1 MKTSMQPIIIKKKK
15 VHGHGHHG
23 GGWKVAFADFATA
36 MMAFFLLM
44 WLMAAANDPQKK
56 AISGYF
62 NDVGGGMIGPGGAN
76 TGVIQFDYA
85 EGSPDKIEATPS
97 IREQEDGGENLRN
110 RGEGSS
116 TPSMVQ
122 LSEEQVRQEFERKE
136 QENLEK
142 LKQQLEEELMKS
154 NSALRELRDQILI
167 DYTGLGLRIQIVD
180 KEQRPMFDV
189 GSQRLQTYSSAV
201 LEALAPLLDRVPNH
215 ISITGHTDATPY
227 GTGAIYSNWELS
239 ADRANSARR
248 ALLNGHYPEEKIVT
262 VQGMGSAAP
271 YKPEAPTDPVNR
283 RIAIIVLKKAVEEAL
298 LGKQGIS
305 SEHVIESEGGA
316 LDPERAGPA
325 AEPAPATTPPA
336 APSTTPST
344 TPSTVPSS
352 IPEAPAP
359 SPTTAAPSAA
369 SEPEQHLPLGV
380 VDAPAGAGT

>member
-1 MKTSMQPIIIKKKK
+1 MKTSMQPIIVKKKK
-15 VHGHGHHG
+15 AAGHGHHG
-23 GGWKVAFADFATA
+23 GSWKVAFADFATA

-56 AISGYF
+56 AIAGYF
-62 NDVGGGMIGPGGAN
+62 TDVGGGMIGPGGAN
-76 TGVIQFDYA
+76 TGVVSFDHPQS
-85 EGSPDKIEATPS
+85 SPDEMKPPPITKSEP
-97 IREQEDGGENLRN
+97 GGDNMQN
-110 RGEGSS
+110 VGEGANNPA
-116 TPSMVQ
+116 TVQ
-122 LSEEQVRQEFERKE
+122 LTEQQVREEFEKQE

-142 LKQQLEEELMKS
+142 LKQQLEEELAKS
-154 NSALRELRDQILI
+154 DSALRELKDQILI

-189 GSQRLQTYSSAV
+189 GSQRLQNYSSTV

-227 GTGAIYSNWELS
+227 GSGAVYSNWELS

-248 ALLNGHYPEEKIVT
+248 SLLLGGYPEEKIVT

-305 SEHVIESEGGA
+305 SEHVLESEGGV
-316 LDPERAGPA
+316 LN
-325 AEPAPATTPPA
+325 
-336 APSTTPST
+336 
-344 TPSTVPSS
+344 
-352 IPEAPAP
+352 
-359 SPTTAAPSAA
+359 
-369 SEPEQHLPLGV
+369 PEQSSDNPQ
-380 VDAPAGAGT
+380 

>member
-62 NDVGGGMIGPGGAN
+62 NDVGGGLIGPGGAN
-76 TGVIQFDYA
+76 TGVIQLDYPEA
-85 EGSPDKIEATPS
+85 SPENIQSAPT
-97 IREQEDGGENLRN
+97 IREQADGGENLRN

-116 TPSMVQ
+116 NPSMIQ
-122 LSEEQVRQEFERKE
+122 LTEEQVREEFEKKE

-142 LKQQLEEELMKS
+142 LKQQLEQELKS
-154 NSALRELRDQILI
+154 NSALRELKDQILI
-167 DYTGLGLRIQIVD
+167 DYTGLGLRVQIVD

-189 GSQRLQTYSSAV
+189 GSQRLQHYSTAV

-215 ISITGHTDATPY
+215 ISVTGHTDATPY
-227 GTGAIYSNWELS
+227 GTGAVYSNWELS

-248 ALLNGHYPEEKIVT
+248 ALLNGSYPEEKIVT

-305 SEHVIESEGGA
+305 SEHVIESEGGI
-316 LDPERAGPA
+316 LDPDAAAPTPIPPATPAPAPEPVSPPTPAPEPA
-325 AEPAPATTPPA
+325 AEQP
-336 APSTTPST
+336 
-344 TPSTVPSS
+344 
-352 IPEAPAP
+352 P
-359 SPTTAAPSAA
+359 SPPSAA
-369 SEPEQHLPLGV
+369 EPPEQHLPLGV
-380 VDAPAGAGT
+380 VNAPASAGM

>member
-23 GGWKVAFADFATA
+23 GSWKVAFADFATA

-62 NDVGGGMIGPGGAN
+62 NDVGGGLIGPGGAN
-76 TGVIQFDYA
+76 TGVIQFDNPESA
-85 EGSPDKIEATPS
+85 PENLQATPS
-97 IREQEDGGENLRN
+97 LREQESGGENLRN
-110 RGEGSS
+110 SGEGS
-116 TPSMVQ
+116 TNPSMIQ
-122 LSEEQVRQEFERKE
+122 LSEEQVRAEFEKKE

-142 LKQQLEEELMKS
+142 LKQQLEEELTKS
-154 NSALRELRDQILI
+154 NSALRELKDQILI
-167 DYTGLGLRIQIVD
+167 DYTSLGLRVQIVD

-189 GSQRLQTYSSAV
+189 GSQRLKDYSSTV

-215 ISITGHTDATPY
+215 ISVTGHTDATPY
-227 GTGAIYSNWELS
+227 GTGAVYSNWELS

-248 ALLNGHYPEEKIVT
+248 ALLDGGYPEEKIVT

-305 SEHVIESEGGA
+305 SEHVIESEGGV
-316 LDPERAGPA
+316 LNPEAPPST
-325 AEPAPATTPPA
+325 PAPAPTPTPA
-336 APSTTPST
+336 PVPAP
-344 TPSTVPSS
+344 
-352 IPEAPAP
+352 IPAPAP
-359 SPTTAAPSAA
+359 PSTNA
-369 SEPEQHLPLGV
+369 EPEHHLPTSV
-380 VDAPAGAGT
+380 VNAPASAGT

>member
-62 NDVGGGMIGPGGAN
+62 NDVGGGLIGPGGAN
-76 TGVIQFDYA
+76 TGVIQFDHP
-85 EGSPDKIEATPS
+85 ESSPEKIQATPAV
-97 IREQEDGGENLRN
+97 IEQEQGGENLRN

-116 TPSMVQ
+116 SEAMIQ
-122 LSEEQVRQEFERKE
+122 LSEEQVRAEFERKE

-142 LKQQLEEELMKS
+142 LKQQLEQELTKS
-154 NSALRELRDQILI
+154 DSALRELRDQILI
-167 DYTGLGLRIQIVD
+167 DYTGLGLRVQIVD

-189 GSQRLQTYSSAV
+189 GSQRLKNYSTAV

-215 ISITGHTDATPY
+215 ISVTGHTDATPY

-248 ALLNGHYPEEKIVT
+248 ALLDGGYPDEKIVT

-271 YKPEAPTDPVNR
+271 FKPEAPTDPVNR

-316 LDPERAGPA
+316 LDPEGAPA
-325 AEPAPATTPPA
+325 REQAPAPETTPA
-336 APSTTPST
+336 TIPSTTPST
-344 TPSTVPSS
+344 SPEPAGGPAGTQVTP
-352 IPEAPAP
+352 PA
-359 SPTTAAPSAA
+359 A
-369 SEPEQHLPLGV
+369 EPEQHYPTGV
-380 VDAPAGAGT
+380 VNAPASAGT